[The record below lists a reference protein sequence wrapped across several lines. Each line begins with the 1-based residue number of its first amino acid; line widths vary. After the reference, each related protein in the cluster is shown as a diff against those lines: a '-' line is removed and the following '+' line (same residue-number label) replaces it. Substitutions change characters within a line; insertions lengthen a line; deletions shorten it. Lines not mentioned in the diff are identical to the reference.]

1 MPQRRGAPALRR
13 ARGFGLRP
21 TDSAPAG
28 AAFLRGAGGAS
39 RAVAA
44 AGARGGHWPS
54 PISGA
59 VALPWWRHVAL
70 ALDWWWRACTALQP
84 HLCDGRRAVFRV
96 CCSHERHALRG
107 GEAAR
112 VAQPRVRA
120 CIRAVCC
127 SRRACAAAGG
137 ADLALTSTRE
147 QAARVARLLCCE
159 SRNEQMEINSAREVG
174 RGCLAARGER
184 ESGQYVKPRE
194 QTSKGANAFCQ
205 SNVVNAAMT
214 RATVRY
220 VCVT

>member
-44 AGARGGHWPS
+44 AGARGSS

-84 HLCDGRRAVFRV
+84 VRRPSRRLPRVLQPRAARPSRRRGRARRAA
-96 CCSHERHALRG
+96 SG
-107 GEAAR
+107 AR
-112 VAQPRVRA
+112 LHPSCVLQPA
-120 CIRAVCC
+120 
-127 SRRACAAAGG
+127 RACAAAGG

-184 ESGQYVKPRE
+184 AVNTLSQESKPRR
-194 QTSKGANAFCQ
+194 APMLF
-205 SNVVNAAMT
+205 VNQML
-214 RATVRY
+214 RPMLR
-220 VCVT
+220 